1 MIAESQN
8 APYKAKKWHFVL
20 PAAIAF
26 VLFYPVILAPGL
38 IAAYLIVM
46 WSSESLRPYFFAAVN
61 ILLAIATVWGVW
73 ALVVGSSKGLG
84 KGRSWWV
91 WTLDVVRTFTFKIL
105 YNLGKLIKTVLRI
118 SREDYEAGFV
128 AFNNSVLATRR
139 FTLAKPGDILLLL
152 PQCLQDEECDVR
164 LQRNV
169 GDCKGCGTCDIT
181 DILALA
187 KEHNIPVD
195 LATGG
200 EAARQKIADSNAS
213 AVLAVAC
220 ERELASGI
228 LDSFPR
234 AVWGVLNIRTN
245 GYCTT
250 TEVDCERVHAALL
263 FMLGEG
269 PVPKPTL

>member
-1 MIAESQN
+1 MAEPKL
-8 APYKAKKWHFVL
+8 APAVPKKWHFVL

-26 VLFYPVILAPGL
+26 GLFYPLLLAPGL
-38 IAAYLIVM
+38 IAGYLIIM
-46 WSSESLRPYFFAAVN
+46 WASDALRPYFFAAVN
-61 ILLAIATVWGVW
+61 IILAILTVWGVW
-73 ALVVGSSKGLG
+73 ALAVGSSKGLG
-84 KGRSWWV
+84 RGRNWWV

-105 YNLGKLIKTVLRI
+105 YNLGKLIKTVLGI

-128 AFNNSVLATRR
+128 AFNNSLLAARR
-139 FTLAKPGDILLLL
+139 FTLAKAGDILLLL
-152 PQCLQDEECDVR
+152 PQCLQDEDCDVR
-164 LQRNV
+164 LARNID
-169 GDCKGCGTCDIT
+169 DCKRCGTCNIT
-181 DILALA
+181 DLLALA
-187 KEHNIPVD
+187 AEHDITVD

-234 AVWGVLNIRTN
+234 VIWGVLNIRNN
-245 GYCTT
+245 GYCKT
-250 TEVDCERVHAALL
+250 TEVDCDRVRAALL
-263 FMLGEG
+263 FMLGKG

>member
-1 MIAESQN
+1 MTETNS
-8 APYKAKKWHFVL
+8 APYAVKKWHFVL

-26 VLFYPVILAPGL
+26 ILFYPVILAPGL

-46 WSSESLRPYFFAAVN
+46 WSSEPLRPYFFAAVN
-61 ILLAIATVWGVW
+61 IILAIATVWGVW
-73 ALVVGSSKGLG
+73 ALAVGSSKGLG

-105 YNLGKLIKTVLRI
+105 YNLGKLLKLVLGI

-169 GDCKGCGTCDIT
+169 TDCKGCGTCDIT

-187 KEHNIPVD
+187 KEHHIPVD

-234 AVWGVLNIRTN
+234 AVWGVLNIRN
-245 GYCTT
+245 DGYCKT
-250 TEVDCERVHAALL
+250 TEVDCDRVRSSLL
-263 FMLGEG
+263 FMLGRG

>member
-1 MIAESQN
+1 MAEPKL
-8 APYKAKKWHFVL
+8 APAVPKKWHFVL

-26 VLFYPVILAPGL
+26 GLFYPLLLAPGL
-38 IAAYLIVM
+38 IAGYLIIM
-46 WSSESLRPYFFAAVN
+46 WASDALRPYFFAAVN
-61 ILLAIATVWGVW
+61 IILAILTVWGVW
-73 ALVVGSSKGLG
+73 ALAVGSSKGLG
-84 KGRSWWV
+84 RGRNWWV

-105 YNLGKLIKTVLRI
+105 YNLGKLIKTVLGI

-128 AFNNSVLATRR
+128 AFNNSLLAARH
-139 FTLAKPGDILLLL
+139 FTLAKAGDILLLL
-152 PQCLQDEECDVR
+152 PQCLQDEDCDVR
-164 LQRNV
+164 LARNID
-169 GDCKGCGTCDIT
+169 DCKRCGTCNITDLLALVAEHDIT
-181 DILALA
+181 
-187 KEHNIPVD
+187 VD

-234 AVWGVLNIRTN
+234 VIWGVLNIRNN
-245 GYCTT
+245 GYCKT
-250 TEVDCERVHAALL
+250 TEVDCDRVRASLL